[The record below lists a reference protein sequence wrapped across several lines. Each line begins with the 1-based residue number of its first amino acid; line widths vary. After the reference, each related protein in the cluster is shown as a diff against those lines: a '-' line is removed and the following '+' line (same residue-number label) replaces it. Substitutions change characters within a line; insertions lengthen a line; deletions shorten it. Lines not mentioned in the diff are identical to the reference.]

1 MDKKTKQEFVDK
13 NEGQDKIRGRP
24 IRLNRQ
30 TLEVKNDKDYAEVI
44 FFSDLHYGYPTANLE
59 KAKAMLDYALGKDI
73 YVLLV
78 GDLIEAGL
86 RDSIGDSVYRQKLNP
101 QAQMEAVVELLTPL
115 AKAGLII
122 GFHEG
127 NHCNRI
133 LLTTG
138 INIAKIMAK
147 MLNVPYLSYSCWSLL
162 SVGKQKY
169 SMYSTHGVSASI
181 MEHTKLNAVVK
192 LAKIASADIV
202 IMAHT
207 HGLASDIIIKQYF
220 DPTKNKIVEAKQY
233 VCLTG
238 SYLEWDGSYAQQK
251 NYSIPK
257 IGSPKVKLFVDRKDI
272 HFSF

>member
-1 MDKKTKQEFVDK
+1 LKKKDKEFAERYAGK
-13 NEGQDKIRGRP
+13 DKIVGRP

-30 TLEVKNDKDYAEVI
+30 TLKVKKGKDYAEVL
-44 FFSDLHYGYPTANLE
+44 FFSDLHYGYPTANIE
-59 KAKAMLDYALGKDI
+59 KAKAMLDYALDNGI

-115 AKAGLII
+115 AQAGYII
-122 GFHEG
+122 GLHEG
-127 NHCNRI
+127 NHENRV

-138 INIAKIMAK
+138 INIAKIIAK

-162 SVGKQKY
+162 NVGKQRY
-169 SMYSTHGVSASI
+169 SLYSTHGVSASI

-192 LAKIASADIV
+192 LGKIVSADV
-202 IMAHT
+202 VAMAHT

-220 DPTKNKIVEAKQY
+220 DPTKNRIVEAKQY
-233 VCLTG
+233 VVLTG
-238 SYLEWDGSYAQQK
+238 GYLDWDTSYGQQK
-251 NYSIPK
+251 NYPIGK
-257 IGSPKVKLFVDRKDI
+257 IGSPKLKLFAERKDI
-272 HFSF
+272 HFSL